1 MTDQEPQYPASAEI
15 NTTPRSLGEALG
27 KLEHVLPPE
36 DVIHIMV
43 GLMREVAAI
52 HAQGQV
58 ADLTLGSIRE
68 RADGQLELASK
79 TGIAPSSNLAA
90 VDRVQPK
97 VSTALKVVG
106 EFRVTSEEDS
116 GTKVEDL
123 SAESGEETVI
133 TKPVYLPDLRS
144 WEIELGHHDEI
155 TDVFQIG
162 MIMACF
168 ACGLDPTEPP
178 HIERFATHRSNLFAI
193 APRLH
198 PVLASIIIEATALN
212 RHERATDIA
221 DLARRLET
229 YRDQPV
235 ALDVEKVL
243 AGSQGIAGRR
253 GAVLAH
259 LRDRLFDLS
268 RRNKLIHFRPTQS
281 SVNLTEASMPIV
293 MRIESIRA
301 DQLCTWKGKFV
312 DDVLSGRSV
321 PLNQWLRFEDQ
332 PHLPSSFDRLI
343 QETRRDRAE
352 YGFSHLRLVV
362 AFLALEQ
369 RVLLQHAVHLGVE
382 LVEGGRG
389 EVDLAADLDHEHVGR
404 ALPRHGERPAR
415 GHAPGRH
422 ARKHD
427 PGQAGSP
434 AHRHRRHGV
443 DGRP

>member
-1 MTDQEPQYPASAEI
+1 
-15 NTTPRSLGEALG
+15 
-27 KLEHVLPPE
+27 
-36 DVIHIMV
+36 
-43 GLMREVAAI
+43 
-52 HAQGQV
+52 
-58 ADLTLGSIRE
+58 
-68 RADGQLELASK
+68 
-79 TGIAPSSNLAA
+79 
-90 VDRVQPK
+90 
-97 VSTALKVVG
+97 
-106 EFRVTSEEDS
+106 
-116 GTKVEDL
+116 
-123 SAESGEETVI
+123 
-133 TKPVYLPDLRS
+133 
-144 WEIELGHHDEI
+144 
-155 TDVFQIG
+155 
-162 MIMACF
+162 MIMASF
-168 ACGLDPTEPP
+168 ACGLDPTDPA
-178 HIERFATHRSNLFAI
+178 HIERFAMHRSNLFAI

-198 PVLASIIIEATALN
+198 PVLASIILEATALN

-293 MRIESIRA
+293 MRLESIRP

-352 YGFSHLRLVV
+352 YGFSHLRLVI
-362 AFLALEQ
+362 AFLHWHNLKEAPNERITSPLLWLPVEVSKTKGVRDQYVVRCAETVAEFNPAL
-369 RVLLQHAVHLGVE
+369 RHLLRQL
-382 LVEGGRG
+382 
-389 EVDLAADLDHEHVGR
+389 
-404 ALPRHGERPAR
+404 
-415 GHAPGRH
+415 
-422 ARKHD
+422 
-427 PGQAGSP
+427 
-434 AHRHRRHGV
+434 
-443 DGRP
+443 